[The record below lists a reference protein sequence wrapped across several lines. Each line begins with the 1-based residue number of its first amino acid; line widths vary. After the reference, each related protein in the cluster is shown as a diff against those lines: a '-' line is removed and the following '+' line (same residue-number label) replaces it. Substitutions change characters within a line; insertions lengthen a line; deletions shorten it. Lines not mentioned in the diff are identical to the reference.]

1 MKPSFL
7 YGWNVKLLFSEG
19 TTPCPP
25 ALARGVAEHSEAGG
39 SLYEFAVNAGNRRY
53 ILQYSPSHRPVG
65 GASPLINAGAKASI
79 PLLS

>member
-1 MKPSFL
+1 MVGTL
-7 YGWNVKLLFSEG
+7 NYCLVKEQRLAPRACEG
-19 TTPCPP
+19 
-25 ALARGVAEHSEAGG
+25 GVAEHSEAGG